1 MAEDSKHM
9 QDQASAQKPASAHGG
24 KASRLLERVRT
35 NDVDRAKKEIRAYD
49 EHIRAHEDAQVR
61 ANKAKADRDAMRKE
75 SDAAKA
81 DRQKRLFLNVW
92 IAVGSVILVGV
103 LVFMLRILAIP
114 VSMAIWT
121 LIFVFCLRGVV
132 NKFASFG
139 MNRGVAT
146 TLAYVLMLLVLAGL
160 LFLAFS
166 PMFGLNEQFENL
178 VSSIPGYI
186 DSLSKWMGDLYA
198 KYAGVLDNET
208 MRNAF
213 NQASSSVSSW
223 ASSFASGAA
232 NSLVD
237 AGAAVANSLLAIGFG
252 LVIAFWILM
261 ELPAIGA
268 ETKRLIS
275 PRHYEDAH
283 FLHITFT
290 RIMGGYLKGTLL
302 QCIIIGI
309 ACGILFAVA
318 GVANAPALGVI
329 TGILNI
335 IPIIGPWLG
344 GAAAAIVSL
353 FVSPITAL
361 ICLIGTIL
369 IQQFVYTFVSPK
381 IMQNSV
387 DVHPA
392 VTLAAMMVGS
402 ALGGAMDG
410 LLGSLVGMLFS
421 IPAAAVIKSCF
432 VYYFE
437 KRTGRQLVSEDGVF
451 FKGRPGDTDGVD
463 PLGDA
468 TSAPV
473 APARPAPRRGRDILP
488 DPRN

>member
-1 MAEDSKHM
+1 MPESSEHKNKTTEAKS
-9 QDQASAQKPASAHGG
+9 
-24 KASRLLERVRT
+24 ASRAEGVRKKGP
-35 NDVDRAKKEIRAYD
+35 AKSYRDIIAYD
-49 EHIRAHEDAQVR
+49 DHIRAHANAQVR
-61 ANKAKADRDAMRKE
+61 ANKAKADRAAIASE
-75 SDAAKA
+75 SDATKA
-81 DRQKRLFLNVW
+81 DKRKRLFLSIW
-92 IAVGSVILVGV
+92 TAVGAIVLVGV
-103 LVFMLRILAIP
+103 LVFMLRILSIP
-114 VSMAIWT
+114 VSIAIWT
-121 LIFVFCLRGVV
+121 LIFVFCLRGIV
-132 NKFASFG
+132 NKFSDLG
-139 MNRGVAT
+139 MNRAVAT
-146 TLAYVLMLLVLAGL
+146 ALAYVVMFLILAVILL
-160 LFLAFS
+160 LAFS
-166 PMFGLNEQFENL
+166 PIFGLNVQFENL
-178 VSSIPGYI
+178 ISSVPGYI
-186 DSLSKWMGDLYA
+186 DAFTKWVGEQYD
-198 KYAGVLDNET
+198 KYAGWLDNET
-208 MRNAF
+208 IRNAVGEV
-213 NQASSSVSSW
+213 SSSVSSW
-223 ASSFASGAA
+223 TSSLASGTA
-232 NSLVD
+232 NMVVD
-237 AGAAVANSLLAIGFG
+237 MGAAIANSLLAIGFG

-290 RIMGGYLKGTLL
+290 RIMGGYIKGTLL
-302 QCIIIGI
+302 QCIIIGV

-344 GAAAAIVSL
+344 GAAAAIVAL
-353 FVSPITAL
+353 FTSPIAAL
-361 ICLIGTIL
+361 ICLIGTII
-369 IQQFVYTFVSPK
+369 IQQFVYTFISPK

-392 VTLAAMMVGS
+392 VTLAAMMIGS
-402 ALGGAMDG
+402 AIGGAMDG

-451 FKGRPGDTDGVD
+451 FKGTPGNTDGVD

-468 TSAPV
+468 TSAPSQ
-473 APARPAPRRGRDILP
+473 ATPRRGADILP